1 MEGLASLNDLKS
13 TAGGAFMAMTGF
25 PMPDWSCG
33 RDQTKF
39 IQPFLQVYGRLSI
52 WLTTRSCKKHYVT
65 ETATNSS
72 LPVGGDIPERQN
84 GASMTGSSE
93 SLWEAAVT
101 KMEVVTAKHKT
112 RIGFWNVRAM
122 YEIGRL
128 AQVTSEMRR
137 YGLTLLGISEC
148 RWRN

>member
-13 TAGGAFMAMTGF
+13 TVGGAFMALTEF

-39 IQPFLQVYGRLSI
+39 LQPFLQFYGRLSI

-65 ETATNSS
+65 ETATNIS
-72 LPVGGDIPERQN
+72 LPVGGDLPERQN
-84 GASMTGSSE
+84 GASMTGNSE
-93 SLWEAAVT
+93 SLQKAADT
-101 KMEVVTAKHKT
+101 KMEVLTTKYKT
-112 RIGFWNVRAM
+112 RVGFWNVQTM

-128 AQVTSEMRR
+128 AQLTSELRR
-137 YGLTLLGISEC
+137 YGLTLRGISEC
-148 RWRN
+148 R

>member
-1 MEGLASLNDLKS
+1 
-13 TAGGAFMAMTGF
+13 
-25 PMPDWSCG
+25 
-33 RDQTKF
+33 
-39 IQPFLQVYGRLSI
+39 
-52 WLTTRSCKKHYVT
+52 
-65 ETATNSS
+65 
-72 LPVGGDIPERQN
+72 
-84 GASMTGSSE
+84 MTGSSE

-137 YGLTLLGISEC
+137 YGLTLLGIREC